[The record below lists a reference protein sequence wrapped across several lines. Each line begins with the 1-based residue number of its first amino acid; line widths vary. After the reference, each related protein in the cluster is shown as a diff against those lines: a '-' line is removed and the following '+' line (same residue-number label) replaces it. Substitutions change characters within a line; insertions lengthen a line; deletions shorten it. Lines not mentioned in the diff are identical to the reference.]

1 MKKLSIHPVTR
12 DNWEKALQIK
22 IHEEQVPFVPSIYEA
37 LTYAYIKPWD
47 EALDPFLICD
57 EDITIGFF
65 YISYTPNSA
74 DNYWIGGLQIDKYH
88 QGNGYGRRGLG
99 KIIEFIQV
107 NHPLCRLISLTV
119 EQDNKRAQR
128 LYESFGF
135 VNQQEHNQ
143 DGEVIYQL
151 ILERSNV

>member
-12 DNWEKALQIK
+12 DNWENAIQIK

-47 EALDPFLICD
+47 EALDPFLVCD
-57 EDITIGFF
+57 EEITIGFF

-74 DNYWIGGLQIDKYH
+74 DNYWIGGFQIDKSC
-88 QGNGYGRRGLG
+88 QGKGYGKQTMKR
-99 KIIEFIQV
+99 IIEFICET
-107 NHPLCRLISLTV
+107 HPSCKLISLTV
-119 EQDNKRAQR
+119 EQDNKLAQR
-128 LYESFGF
+128 LYESIGF

-143 DGEVIYQL
+143 DDEVIYQL
-151 ILERSNV
+151 VLEGS